1 MVIITWNFWEIFPV
15 VVILGIIGIVLIV
28 LILKEGTRYWQWMPM
43 HKLFYKITKKRR
55 FKKGKM
61 DYRRYDERADLY
73 MCPTCRQYLGIDELV
88 CTSCGQRMK
97 KSFWV

>member
-43 HKLFYKITKKRR
+43 HKLFYKVTKKRR
-55 FKKGKM
+55 NKKGGLKV
-61 DYRRYDERADLY
+61 RLYDQRADLY
-73 MCPTCRQYLGIDELV
+73 QCPICRHYLGIEDLT
-88 CTSCGQRMK
+88 CDYCGQKLK